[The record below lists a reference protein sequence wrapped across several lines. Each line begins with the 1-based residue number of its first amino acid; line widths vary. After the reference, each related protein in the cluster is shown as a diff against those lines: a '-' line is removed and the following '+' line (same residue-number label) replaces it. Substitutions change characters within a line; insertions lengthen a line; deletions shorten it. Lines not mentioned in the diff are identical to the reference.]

1 MKPLPF
7 TFPYALIFW
16 SVYFWAFAPELGIM
30 QTARRRVREAG
41 SRDAG
46 SLRVILIGMVIAMV
60 VAFAG
65 ASQESLSLPAPL
77 RFPAFA
83 LGLLCLIAGSLLR
96 RHCWRMLGASFTGDV
111 NAQTDQPVVERGA
124 YRWVRHPSYT
134 AGTLMYL
141 GIGLALGSWG
151 STLVLGIASI
161 VTYHYRM
168 NVEEQ
173 VLLQT
178 LGDRYRAYMQTR
190 KRLFPF
196 IY

>member
-1 MKPLPF
+1 MKPVPF
-7 TFPYALIFW
+7 TLPYALIFW
-16 SVYFWAFAPELGIM
+16 SVFFWAFAPEFGIM
-30 QTARRRVREAG
+30 QKARSRVREAG

-65 ASQESLSLPAPL
+65 AWEEFLSLPSSL

-83 LGLLCLIAGSLLR
+83 LGLLCLITGSLLR
-96 RHCWRMLGASFTGDV
+96 RHCWRMLGACFTGDV
-111 NAQTDQPVVERGA
+111 NAQADQPVVDRGA

-134 AGTLMYL
+134 AGTIMFI

-151 STLVLGIASI
+151 SALVLGIASI

-168 NVEEQ
+168 NIEEQ

-190 KRLFPF
+190 KRLIPF
-196 IY
+196 VY

>member
-16 SVYFWAFAPELGIM
+16 SVFFWAFAPEFGIM
-30 QTARRRVREAG
+30 KTARARVREAG
-41 SRDAG
+41 TRDAG

-60 VAFAG
+60 AAFAG
-65 ASQESLSLPAPL
+65 AWAELLSFSSPL
-77 RFPAFA
+77 QFPAFA

-96 RHCWRMLGASFTGDV
+96 RHCWRMLGACFTGDV
-111 NAQTDQPVVERGA
+111 NAQTDQPVVDRGA

-134 AGTLMYL
+134 AGTMMYI
-141 GIGLALGSWG
+141 GIGLALGSCG

-161 VTYHYRM
+161 GTYHYRM
-168 NVEEQ
+168 KVEER

-190 KRLFPF
+190 KRLIPF
-196 IY
+196 VY